1 MFIIILKFIK
11 SFIKINNLLNMYSF
25 LKITIKANTRKDF
38 LNDYLYNP
46 TNNNENKIS
55 VDIRR

>member
-1 MFIIILKFIK
+1 
-11 SFIKINNLLNMYSF
+11 MYSF